1 MRIKEIFLPAQQT
14 ANTYTSSNIGGGT
27 GAKAGF
33 DFTGADD
40 EDGQLPKKT
49 AGGKPAL
56 DFT

>member
-14 ANTYTSSNIGGGT
+14 ANTYASSNIGGGT

-40 EDGQLPKKT
+40 ED
-49 AGGKPAL
+49 
-56 DFT
+56 D